1 MKKITIGLASCSL
14 AAGAGKIKN
23 FISEDI
29 KANGLE
35 VELLET
41 GCIGMCYN
49 EPLVEI
55 ITDKGKRLY
64 GNVTEEKA
72 KTIIEHH
79 AKDDS
84 PIKEWLVKADEI
96 ETEDDNFFQ
105 KQVKIASRNCGIIDP
120 TNIDDYISAEG
131 YESLEK
137 VLKMTPE
144 DVIDEV
150 KKSAIRGR
158 GGGGFPAGIK
168 WESAVKAAIEKNEIP
183 ILVCNADEG
192 DPGAFMDRNL
202 LESDPHSIIEG
213 MIIGAY
219 AIGSNEGYIY
229 IRKEYPLALERI
241 SKAIEQARNK
251 GFIGKN
257 ILNSGF
263 DFDIKIHRGA
273 GAFVCGES
281 TALMASMTGKVG
293 EPKAKY
299 IHNVESGFKGKPTV
313 LNNVE
318 TWANIPVIIE
328 KGADWFAK
336 IGSGDVS
343 ENPWNGSSGTKVFS
357 LVGKINRTGLIEVP
371 MGITLREIV
380 YDIGGG
386 IPKGRKF
393 KAIQTGGPSGGCLP
407 ESTLDLTVDFDSL
420 TKAGSMMGSG
430 GMIVMDDKTCMVDVA
445 KYFIHFLKGESCG
458 KCTPCRE
465 GLISLDEILSRIIKG
480 EGKPDDIAL
489 MEDICETMKISSL
502 CELGKSAPN
511 PILSTIKYF
520 KDEYEAHI
528 NEKKCSA
535 GVCKELITYSI
546 NDKCTG
552 CTICAKKCPVDAISG
567 KPKEMHFIDPEIC
580 IKCNIC
586 YEVCKFDA
594 IEIK

>member
-407 ESTLDLTVDFDSL
+407 ESMLDLTVDFDSL

-567 KPKEMHFIDPEIC
+567 KPKEMHFINPEIC
-580 IKCNIC
+580 IKCGIC

>member
-1 MKKITIGLASCSL
+1 MKKITIGLASCGL
-14 AAGAGKIKN
+14 AAGAGRIK
-23 FISEDI
+23 
-29 KANGLE
+29 E
-35 VELLET
+35 VINKEVQDKKLQINIHET

-49 EPLVEI
+49 EPLVEVF
-55 ITDKGKRLY
+55 TDSGNWLY
-64 GNVTEEKA
+64 GNVTEETA
-72 KTIIEHH
+72 KEIIKHH
-79 AKDDS
+79 SEEDS
-84 PIKEWLVKADEI
+84 PIKEWLVK
-96 ETEDDNFFQ
+96 TEKIKTKDDTFFI
-105 KQVKIASRNCGIIDP
+105 KQLKIASRNCGIIDS
-120 TNIDDYISAEG
+120 TNIDDYIAKDG
-131 YESLEK
+131 YKSLDK

-150 KKSAIRGR
+150 KRSAIRGR
-158 GGGGFPAGIK
+158 GGGGFPTGIK
-168 WESAVKAAIEKNEIP
+168 WESAVKAAVKKNENP

-202 LESDPHSIIEG
+202 LESDPHTILEG

-219 AIGSNEGYIY
+219 AINSSEGYIY

-241 SKAIEQARNK
+241 STAIQQAKKK
-251 GFIGKN
+251 GFLGIN

-263 DFDIKIHRGA
+263 DFEIKIHRGA

-357 LVGKINRTGLIEVP
+357 LVGKIKRTGLIEVP

-386 IPKGRKF
+386 IPKDRKF

-407 ESTLDLTVDFDSL
+407 ESLLDLTVDFDSL

-430 GMIVMDDKTCMVDVA
+430 GMIVMDEKTCMVDVA

-465 GLISLDEILSRIIKG
+465 GLISLDKILDRITKG
-480 EGKPDDIAL
+480 DGKPDDIEL
-489 MEDICETMKISSL
+489 MEDICETMKIASL

-511 PILSTIKYF
+511 PVLSTIKYF
-520 KDEYEAHI
+520 REEYEAHI
-528 NEKKCSA
+528 RDKKCPA

-546 NDKCTG
+546 NEKCTG

-567 KPKEMHFIDPEIC
+567 KLKEMHFIDPNIC
-580 IKCNIC
+580 IKCGIC

-594 IEIK
+594 ITVE

>member
-1 MKKITIGLASCSL
+1 
-14 AAGAGKIKN
+14 
-23 FISEDI
+23 
-29 KANGLE
+29 
-35 VELLET
+35 
-41 GCIGMCYN
+41 
-49 EPLVEI
+49 
-55 ITDKGKRLY
+55 
-64 GNVTEEKA
+64 
-72 KTIIEHH
+72 
-79 AKDDS
+79 
-84 PIKEWLVKADEI
+84 
-96 ETEDDNFFQ
+96 
-105 KQVKIASRNCGIIDP
+105 
-120 TNIDDYISAEG
+120 
-131 YESLEK
+131 
-137 VLKMTPE
+137 
-144 DVIDEV
+144 
-150 KKSAIRGR
+150 
-158 GGGGFPAGIK
+158 
-168 WESAVKAAIEKNEIP
+168 
-183 ILVCNADEG
+183 
-192 DPGAFMDRNL
+192 MDRNL

-407 ESTLDLTVDFDSL
+407 ESMLDLTVDFDSL

>member
-1 MKKITIGLASCSL
+1 MKKITIGLASCGL
-14 AAGAGKIKN
+14 AAGAGRIKN
-23 FISEDI
+23 IIFKEI
-29 KANGLE
+29 KANVSE
-35 VELLET
+35 VDLMET

-49 EPLVEI
+49 EPLVEVF
-55 ITDKGKRLY
+55 TDKGRWLY

-72 KTIIEHH
+72 KIIIEHH
-79 AKDDS
+79 SKDDS
-84 PIKEWLVKADEI
+84 PIIEWLVKADEI
-96 ETEDDNFFQ
+96 ETEDDTFFQ
-105 KQVKIASRNCGIIDP
+105 KQIKIASRNCGIIDP
-120 TNIDDYISAEG
+120 TNIDDYIAAGG
-131 YESLEK
+131 YKSLEK

-144 DVIDEV
+144 DVIEEV

-158 GGGGFPAGIK
+158 GGGGFPTGIK
-168 WESAVKAAIEKNEIP
+168 WESAIKAAKDKNVNP

-213 MIIGAY
+213 MIIGAF
-219 AIGSNEGYIY
+219 AISSNEGYIY
-229 IRKEYPLALERI
+229 IRKEYPLAAERI
-241 SKAIEQARNK
+241 INALEQTRAK
-251 GFIGKN
+251 GFLGKN

-263 DFDIKIHRGA
+263 DFDIIIHRGA

-281 TALMASMTGKVG
+281 TALMASMQGKVG
-293 EPKAKY
+293 EPKVKY

-407 ESTLDLTVDFDSL
+407 ESLLDSPVDFDTL

-430 GMIVMDDKTCMVDVA
+430 GMIVMDDKTCMVDIA
-445 KYFIHFLKGESCG
+445 KYFISFLKEESCG

-465 GLISLDEILSRIIKG
+465 GLIALDRILKRITNGKG
-480 EGKPDDIAL
+480 RNGDMELI
-489 MEDICETMKISSL
+489 EDICATMKISSL

-520 KDEYEAHI
+520 RDEYEAHI
-528 NEKKCSA
+528 KDKKCPA
-535 GVCKELITYSI
+535 GVCKELISYSV
-546 NDKCTG
+546 NDNCTG
-552 CTICAKKCPVDAISG
+552 CTICAKKCPVNAISG
-567 KPKEMHFIDPEIC
+567 KVKEKHIIDPELC
-580 IKCNIC
+580 IKCNVC

-594 IEIK
+594 ITVK

>member
-407 ESTLDLTVDFDSL
+407 ESMLDLTVDFDSL